1 MLVIGLG
8 MGCVMQVLV
17 LAIQNSVPYRDLG
30 VGTSSNAFFRSMGSS
45 IGVAVFGALVTN
57 MLANYVVGHTDN
69 VTDRVKLG
77 HALANGESAKGSLN
91 DSLLH
96 IFNGAYVHAIN
107 STFLWA
113 VPLVLIGLVLAFVLP
128 EKRLSTKSGLGR
140 GAAPTGGE
148 VAAPLAQ
155 VPE

>member
-1 MLVIGLG
+1 
-8 MGCVMQVLV
+8 
-17 LAIQNSVPYRDLG
+17 
-30 VGTSSNAFFRSMGSS
+30 MGSS

-57 MLANYVVGHTDN
+57 MLTNYVVGHTDN
-69 VTDRVKLG
+69 LADRAKIG
-77 HALANGESAKGSLN
+77 HALASGESAKGTLP

-113 VPLVLIGLVLAFVLP
+113 VPLVLVGLVLAFVLP

-140 GAAPTGGE
+140 GVPTGGE
-148 VAAPLAQ
+148 VEAPLAP
-155 VPE
+155 VLE